1 MGDKGIKE
9 SWVKCQQAFAS
20 KLCGPGINIQEGAHA
35 KLMQAIKE
43 LHYCLVES
51 SFRAWPKGRTGM
63 LESVAPSE
71 RETQMTISRDRGYV
85 VV

>member
-20 KLCGPGINIQEGAHA
+20 KLCGPGINIQDGAHA

-51 SFRAWPKGRTGM
+51 SFRTWVKGRSGM
-63 LESVAPSE
+63 SESVALPE
-71 RETQMTISRDRGYV
+71 HET
-85 VV
+85 